1 MNILWGVPGDTPLDA
16 VHDALLRRDAPTILI
31 DQRQL
36 KDVTLEF
43 DIGDSISGALC
54 VGGRCVALEA
64 ITGIYLRPHDR
75 ATLSAPT
82 DDATATRPAAS
93 DSALDDAF
101 QILAELA
108 PALVLNRPDA
118 MAANGSKPYQ
128 SAQIQAVG
136 FTVPDT
142 LITTSPDAAR
152 EFLAHHHRVIY
163 KSISGVRSIVGE
175 LGDIDSARLDD
186 VMWCPTQLQ
195 ESVPGVDVRVHVVG
209 HNLFA
214 CEVRSRAVDYRYA
227 TLSGHTATLSRYEL
241 PDDCAERCLALSLST
256 ELPLTGIDLR
266 RTPDGVWYC
275 FEANPSPAF
284 TYYQQATGHPIDDA
298 IADLLIAGPILTN
311 RSG

>member
-1 MNILWGVPGDTPLDA
+1 MHA
-16 VHDALLRRDAPTILI
+16 ALLRHNAQTVLI
-31 DQRQL
+31 DQRRL
-36 KDVTLEF
+36 KDVTLEL
-43 DIGDSISGALC
+43 DIGESLSGALGI
-54 VGGRCVALEA
+54 GGRSVTLET
-64 ITGIYLRPHDR
+64 ITGIYLRPQDR

-82 DDATATRPAAS
+82 GETTAYTAARDA
-93 DSALDDAF
+93 ALDDAF

-152 EFLAHHHRVIY
+152 EFLAHHRRVVY

-186 VMWCPTQLQ
+186 VTWCPTQLQ

-209 HNLFA
+209 PCLFA
-214 CEVRSRAVDYRYA
+214 CEVRSPAIDYRYA
-227 TLSGHTATLSRYEL
+227 TLSGHTVTLSRYDL
-241 PDDCAERCLALSLST
+241 PDDCAERCLALSRST
-256 ELPLTGIDLR
+256 GLPLTGIDLR

-298 IADLLIAGPILTN
+298 IAKLLMQ
-311 RSG
+311 SG